1 MLAIIKNKMS
11 AADLARAC
19 APCFKTTENLFLKIY
34 QSANFHALFRFFLTN
49 QTKLCTNVVK
59 HTAMIHIYI
68 FFSIIIYSTINP
80 YFVYI
85 MFILSS
91 PCECCVVFSISVW
104 FKCPAKRTPP
114 EHKLTVTKIFVH
126 SRILFKSAPNMKWK
140 LSTVI
145 TFWVKHFKKWGV
157 GRSFQH
163 IYSFC
168 WKETF
173 ICTFACIL
181 RNWRCNTV
189 KKIREQRLFLTLNH
203 SKLRGFSLVG
213 KEVQCHTKAL

>member
-1 MLAIIKNKMS
+1 MLSNIQ
-11 AADLARAC
+11 R
-19 APCFKTTENLFLKIY
+19 LFI
-34 QSANFHALFRFFLTN
+34 SIFL
-49 QTKLCTNVVK
+49 
-59 HTAMIHIYI
+59 
-68 FFSIIIYSTINP
+68 FSIIIFSTINP

-104 FKCPAKRTPP
+104 FKCPAKRTSP
-114 EHKLTVTKIFVH
+114 ERKLTVTKICVH
-126 SRILFKSAPNMKWK
+126 SRILFKSAPKMEWK

-145 TFWVKHFKKWGV
+145 TFWEKHFKKWGV

-168 WKETF
+168 WKEIF

-181 RNWRCNTV
+181 CNWRCNTF

-203 SKLRGFSLVG
+203 SKLKGFSLVG